1 MGREPRLIAASKLLA
16 YLLRHDPHAIG
27 LALSPEGW
35 ADIDDLCCRARAHGH
50 EIDRDLLLH
59 VVSWNPKRRFEVDG
73 ERRRVRAQQGHSVA
87 VDLGLAPREPPP
99 ILYHG
104 TVERFLPAILRDGL
118 SRRSRRHVHLSAEQD
133 TALAVGA
140 RRGTPVVL
148 SIDAGRMHAGGHTFF
163 LSGNGV
169 WLTEH
174 VPPEFVSVPSPPRP
188 PVTERRKRR
197 A

>member
-35 ADIDDLCCRARAHGH
+35 ADIDDLCCRALMVTRSIATSCSTSSRG
-50 EIDRDLLLH
+50 
-59 VVSWNPKRRFEVDG
+59 NPKRRFEVDG